1 MSIRNVRLA
10 AGLVLLPL
18 ACLLVATAASGGVSQ
33 SAPAGQKLGKH
44 DRQLILEA
52 KMAGESTVTLLL
64 ASQEGQNAAAIS
76 ALQAAGAKIQFQ
88 DDEVSYI
95 TASIPVDNANVVES
109 IDAIQ
114 SADVD
119 EVVPLPDPSPDAS
132 QPAQPQPAPGA
143 GTPKDNPYMPIGET
157 KAAAFLAAHPTWDG
171 RNDHDR
177 DRRHRHRPPPPEPPE
192 DEHGRTQDRAVDRRH
207 ASGDRQRSD
216 VAPEHD
222 RRQREERHV
231 HCRRRDVHGA
241 DEPRALLLERAER
254 GRLPLHGERVRKRP
268 EPRRQPGRLEPPLR
282 RHPRRREDLGR
293 QGSGQELQGR
303 DGDAGVRQEVR
314 RPVPGHGQPGHAG
327 A

>member
-52 KMAGESTVTLLL
+52 KLAGKSTVTLLL

-76 ALQAAGAKIQFQ
+76 ALQAAGGKVQFQ
-88 DDEVSYI
+88 DDELSYV
-95 TASIPVDNANVVES
+95 TASIPVDNVNAVES

-132 QPAQPQPAPGA
+132 EPAQPQPAPGA
-143 GTPKDNPYMPIGET
+143 GTPNDNPYMPIGET

-171 RNDHDR
+171 RNVTIGIVDTG
-177 DRRHRHRPPPPEPPE
+177 HRPPPPEPPD
-192 DEHGRTQDRAVDRRH
+192 DEHGRTARSC
-207 ASGDRQRSD
+207 SGS
-216 VAPEHD
+216 
-222 RRQREERHV
+222 RERI
-231 HCRRRDVHGA
+231 
-241 DEPRALLLERAER
+241 
-254 GRLPLHGERVRKRP
+254 
-268 EPRRQPGRLEPPLR
+268 PRRTTIRPG
-282 RHPRRREDLGR
+282 
-293 QGSGQELQGR
+293 S
-303 DGDAGVRQEVR
+303 
-314 RPVPGHGQPGHAG
+314 
-327 A
+327 